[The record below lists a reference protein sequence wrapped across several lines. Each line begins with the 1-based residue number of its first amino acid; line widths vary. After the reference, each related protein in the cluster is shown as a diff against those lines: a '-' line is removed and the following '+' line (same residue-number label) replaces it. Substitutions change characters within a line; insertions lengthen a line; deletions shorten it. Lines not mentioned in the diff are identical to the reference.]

1 MAGQHHWLNGHESEQ
16 TPRDSEGQGSLVCC
30 SPWGCKKQD
39 MTYHLKNNNN
49 IHIHTYFPHLANC
62 KIFITWF
69 LRPFWPI
76 VNNDRY
82 TFNFI
87 PSPLPF
93 FFYYSSNVFFPS
105 LHLLILL
112 TWLHFPHF
120 LFFCHLEAFY
130 CAFSISF
137 LILTIMI
144 NFMCRHFSS
153 TILNT

>member
-1 MAGQHHWLNGHESEQ
+1 MVGQHHWLNGHESEQ
-16 TPRDSEGQGSLVCC
+16 TPRDSEGQGSLVYC

-62 KIFITWF
+62 KIFIIWF

-87 PSPLPF
+87 PSPF
-93 FFYYSSNVFFPS
+93 
-105 LHLLILL
+105 
-112 TWLHFPHF
+112 HF
-120 LFFCHLEAFY
+120 LSTIHQMFFSFFIPFNFTYLVTFSTFSFLLSFGSFLLCF
-130 CAFSISF
+130 FNSISHPH
-137 LILTIMI
+137 
-144 NFMCRHFSS
+144 NYD
-153 TILNT
+153 